1 MVEKMREDFDSK
13 ITARYA
19 HTVALP
25 RESERK
31 VALLKSKG
39 IKFISIVEK
48 GIEVYCKELG
58 IK

>member
-1 MVEKMREDFDSK
+1 MREDFDSK